1 MTWVASAVVGGSVLG
16 GIINARS
23 SQSAAKIQAGAAQQA
38 GQQQIEAAR
47 IASEGNLQ
55 ASREAN
61 QLLRDQY
68 AQTRADY
75 QPYMQAGT
83 TSLSALTGAMG
94 LGGGGPYQGQ
104 LQKTFAPSDLT
115 LDPSYQFRLN
125 QGLQALKASGAA
137 TGTLQ
142 TGQGLKDINDYAQG
156 AASQEY
162 GSAYDRFMRNQ
173 DTLYNRL
180 SGIAGLGSGAVG
192 QVSGQGQAA
201 AGAAGSNITGA
212 ASAAGNYRTGGAAR
226 SSDYMT
232 SGAAARAAG
241 MVGAGNAFGG
251 GISQGL
257 NNWMTLQ
264 YLNKAM
270 PGTRP
275 AVSPTSQS
283 VE

>member
-1 MTWVASAVVGGSVLG
+1 MTWVASAVVGGSVVG
-16 GIINARS
+16 GLINARS
-23 SQSAAKIQAGAAQQA
+23 SQNAARIQAGAAQQA
-38 GQQQIEAAR
+38 GNQQLEASKYAADQSLQAAR
-47 IASEGNLQ
+47 ES
-55 ASREAN
+55 N
-61 QLLRDQY
+61 QLLSNQY
-68 AQTRADY
+68 QQTRSDY
-75 QPYMQAGT
+75 QPYLQAGT

-94 LGGGGPYQGQ
+94 LGGGGPYAGQ

-162 GSAYDRFMRNQ
+162 QSAYDRFMNNQ
-173 DTLYNRL
+173 NTLYNRL
-180 SGIAGLGSGAVG
+180 SGIAGLGQNALGT
-192 QVSGQGQAA
+192 VSGQGQAA
-201 AGAAGSNITGA
+201 AGAQGSNITGA
-212 ASAAGNYRTGGAAR
+212 ANAAGGYTTGGAAR

-241 MVGAGNAFGG
+241 MVGTGNAFGG
-251 GISQGL
+251 GINQGL

-270 PGTRP
+270 PPARP
-275 AVSPTSQS
+275 AVSPNAQS
-283 VE
+283 IE